1 MQNNTIFYIPTEKK
15 KKKKSILLTIF
26 TFLSF
31 IFIYPIKAW

>member
-1 MQNNTIFYIPTEKK
+1 MQNNTIFYIPTE